1 MSQPWSPD
9 FSRAP
14 RSARQAWDA
23 ITSSRSVAA
32 IIAADLTPE
41 DDQILAALIT
51 PLVTAITNV
60 RTSRT

>member
-41 DDQILAALIT
+41 DDTIMATLIPAIAA
-51 PLVTAITNV
+51 AITNT